1 MFGIRCSEKKEDNW
15 ISVGVTGGNW
25 KNSVKRIREHAVT
38 QYHMSSMVAFKS
50 CLQGKPID
58 TLLDEQRAELHSRRQ
73 KEIAS
78 NREVLAH
85 LLDIIRLL
93 AKQNLAFRGHDESA
107 SSVNR
112 GNFLELVHHQAKY
125 DPILQ
130 QHLQKAGKNATY
142 LSPDIQNQL
151 ICAMADKVLESIL
164 VEARKAKFFSILR
177 HQMFHAKN
185 S

>member
-1 MFGIRCSEKKEDNW
+1 
-15 ISVGVTGGNW
+15 
-25 KNSVKRIREHAVT
+25 
-38 QYHMSSMVAFKS
+38 MSSMVAFKS

-73 KEIAS
+73 KEIVS

-130 QHLQKAGKNATY
+130 QHL
-142 LSPDIQNQL
+142 
-151 ICAMADKVLESIL
+151 
-164 VEARKAKFFSILR
+164 
-177 HQMFHAKN
+177 
-185 S
+185 